1 MLDIAHLG
9 DEVGRLYDARMG
21 VPPCEDQL
29 DACRFLCDEVQDV
42 HDVDKAQV
50 DRNVQLVE
58 DNEVVAACA
67 QCLGCLARPLRPPL
81 CPPSDGPRRMRPQ
94 PNRR

>member
-9 DEVGRLYDARMG
+9 DEVGRLDDARMG
-21 VPPCEDQL
+21 VPPCQDQL
-29 DACRFLCDEVQDV
+29 DACRFCCDEVQDV
-42 HDVDKAQV
+42 SDADKAQV

-67 QCLGCLARPLRPPL
+67 QCLGCLVQALTGSRYVRLRTVR
-81 CPPSDGPRRMRPQ
+81 GG
-94 PNRR
+94 